1 MYIFHRLCSKNAV
14 AEKGV
19 LMKEKLLN
27 ITGLEKKSPYIRDF
41 FFAANIRSS
50 IYMSIVIAAL
60 EIWMIIRL
68 LYRQLNGIDLRTTDY
83 YVSHYLNYSLL
94 LASALSM
101 FCYAYRFI
109 RGKNCNKPLG
119 YFLKWVFM
127 IICLSF
133 GIEISASDYSKGE
146 QVFTFLTMEI
156 FAACLL
162 TWSPAVG
169 FLIITISYG
178 LFYLIIDT
186 TLIANSL
193 SVGATPATQI
203 NLFIMWIATL
213 FCSFANYHRTM
224 AQARKD
230 EALENAY
237 SSLHTIS
244 EKDEMTGIPNMM
256 YFKKL
261 CEERLNSGET
271 DSELKILFI
280 DIENFR
286 SFNETY
292 GFAKGNELLKK
303 TAHLIEER
311 FSGSACA
318 RFSDDHFVVLTT
330 NTGYDRVIS
339 SISNEIRADRGDVEI
354 RLKCGAYRPKP
365 DDTDAAIACDRA
377 RFACSSIKKRYND
390 VCREYDKALE
400 DKFRLRQY
408 IVNNIESAVENE
420 KIRIFYQPVISTDD
434 SKIVGYEALAR
445 WNDDNFGMLSPAVFI
460 DVLEEHR
467 QIHILDKYIIDRV
480 CADISAE
487 RELGN
492 NCLPV
497 SVNLSRLDFE
507 MCDIVEY
514 ICDKLDKYELT
525 KDLLDIE
532 ITESAM
538 SGNSEILT
546 GSLAKLRELGFRIW
560 LDDFGS
566 GYSSLNVLKD
576 HRFDV
581 VKIDMK
587 FLEGLNENANAKLIL
602 ENIVSL
608 SEQLNMIPLTEGV
621 ETEEQYEFLR
631 KIGCKRVQGYLFSK
645 PVPKSE
651 IRKMINSGKLIISSA
666 K

>member
-1 MYIFHRLCSKNAV
+1 
-14 AEKGV
+14 
-19 LMKEKLLN
+19 MKEKLLK
-27 ITGLEKKSPYIRDF
+27 ITGLEQKSPYIRDF

-50 IYMSIVIAAL
+50 IYMSVVIASL
-60 EIWMIIRL
+60 EIWMILRL
-68 LYRQLNGIDLRTTDY
+68 LYRQLNGIDLRTGDY

-94 LASALSM
+94 LLSALSM
-101 FCYAYRFI
+101 FFYALRFI
-109 RGKNCNKPLG
+109 RGKKCSKPLG

-133 GIEISASDYSKGE
+133 GIEISAADYSKGE
-146 QVFTFLTMEI
+146 QVFTFLTMEL

-162 TWSPAVG
+162 TWSPIVG
-169 FLIITISYG
+169 FLIITVSYG
-178 LFYLIIDT
+178 MFYMVIDT
-186 TLIANSL
+186 TLIAVSS

-203 NLFIMWIATL
+203 NMFIMWIATL
-213 FCSFANYHRTM
+213 FCSFANYRRTM
-224 AQARKD
+224 SQARKD
-230 EALENAY
+230 EALENAN
-237 SSLHTIS
+237 SSLHNIS
-244 EKDEMTGIPNMM
+244 EKDELTGIPNMM

-261 CEERLNSGET
+261 CEERLNSGER
-271 DSELKILFI
+271 DPELKLLFI

-303 TAHLIEER
+303 TAHLIEQR
-311 FSGSACA
+311 FSGSVCA

-339 SISNEIRADRGDVEI
+339 SISDEIRTDRGDVEI
-354 RLKCGAYRPKP
+354 RLKCGAYRPRP

-377 RFACSSIKKRYND
+377 RFACSSIKKHYND
-390 VCREYDKALE
+390 ICREYDKALE

-408 IVNNIESAVENE
+408 IVNNLESAIENE
-420 KIRIFYQPVISTDD
+420 NIRVYYQPVISTEN
-434 SKIVGYEALAR
+434 SRIIGYEALAR

-460 DVLEEHR
+460 AVLEEHR
-467 QIHILDKYIIDRV
+467 QIHILDRYIIDCV
-480 CADISAE
+480 CKDISAE
-487 RELGN
+487 REMGN
-492 NCLPV
+492 DCLPV

-507 MCDIVEY
+507 MCDIVGY
-514 ICDKLDKYELT
+514 ICDTLEKYELT
-525 KDLLDIE
+525 KEYLDIE
-532 ITESAM
+532 ITESAL
-538 SGNSEILT
+538 SENSETLT

-587 FLEGLNENANAKLIL
+587 FLEGLGENANAKLIL

-621 ETEEQYEFLR
+621 ETAEQYEFLR

-651 IRKMINSGKLIISSA
+651 IRKKIRSGELIVSS
-666 K
+666 KQ